1 MIPRIVLPTW
11 RLRMI
16 LERVVDV
23 AESFEDAPFPL
34 WCVHLT
40 STATALYGIAT
51 DRRVTVA
58 VRATGEDVFSA
69 PGLDVT
75 VFTDDAR
82 ELLISLPGGDY
93 ELVELWADGPQL
105 MLGTEDGSTGAPLAS
120 VDIIIDDDGHPSAY
134 PTTLA
139 LATVARALADT
150 RLTVPALLDGGLL
163 ARLLLDLDRGREGVA
178 IRTIGDGR
186 PALVRV
192 GDDTVAVVATARA
205 QGLPAPLDLS
215 IYDLAEWADS
225 WADLATITREDDK

>member
-120 VDIIIDDDGHPSAY
+120 VDIIADEEY
-134 PTTLA
+134 PARLA
-139 LATVARALADT
+139 LAAIAGALADT
-150 RLTVPALLDGGLL
+150 RLTVPALLDGEHL
-163 ARLLLDLDRGREGVA
+163 ARLLLNLSCAREGTA
-178 IRTIGDGR
+178 IRATGDGC